1 MRRSESLLS
10 TKKGIKNNSVIWIN
24 ISFVLLALLIV
35 MTLKLLGNNNPIA
48 NVNGVDIK
56 KDQLYT
62 AFVDYGLEE
71 VLDKLILEELVLQ
84 EAEKENIDVPSN
96 EVDVAWDK
104 MKSEFNSEEDFLTSI
119 HRDGYTEQSLR
130 KEVKSQLYIKK
141 LLEPQV
147 KVSEEDII
155 MYYTEHQSHYIDPE
169 RIKVKHVLTRTEEEA
184 ENLLT
189 TIKKGGD
196 YSKIMEDLIDGETV
210 KGGELGYFSKRIET
224 EQVSS
229 EKMEPTFEEAAFSLE
244 KGHLSN
250 VVETTQ
256 GFHVILMLDWES
268 PSARPFSEVKD
279 EIHEEIVSAE
289 ILELSK
295 IWLQE
300 LREDAV
306 IKVLNTNKS

>member
-1 MRRSESLLS
+1 M
-10 TKKGIKNNSVIWIN
+10 N

-62 AFVDYGLEE
+62 AFTDYGLEE

-84 EAEKENIDVPSN
+84 EAKKENIGVTSN
-96 EVDVAWDK
+96 EVEAAWNK

-119 HRDGYTEQSLR
+119 HHDGYTEESLR

-147 KVSEEDII
+147 QVSEDDII

-169 RIKVKHVLTRTEEEA
+169 KVKVKHVLTRTEEEA
-184 ENLLT
+184 EDLLA
-189 TIKKGGD
+189 TISKGGD
-196 YSKIMEDLIDGETV
+196 YSESMEDVIDGDTV
-210 KGGELGYFSKRIET
+210 KGGELGFFPKRTETDQDISEDIELA
-224 EQVSS
+224 
-229 EKMEPTFEEAAFSLE
+229 FEEVAFSLE
-244 KGHLSN
+244 KGELSN

-256 GFHVILMLDWES
+256 GFHIILMLDWES
-268 PSARPFSEVKD
+268 PSARPFSEVKK
-279 EIHEEIVSAE
+279 EIREEMVSSE

-295 IWLQE
+295 GWLQE

-306 IKVLNTNKS
+306 IKVLDTNEL